1 LPELRICATSGEA
14 LPARLLVKFR
24 EAFPTARL
32 LNIYG
37 SSEVSADVSC
47 FDTSGQDAEAGR
59 VSIGRPIANTQIYI
73 LDSSFWPTGI
83 AAPGELY
90 VGGANLARG
99 YLSRPELT
107 AERFVPNPFSRVG
120 GERLFK
126 TGDLGRFSPDG
137 NIEYLG
143 RTDNQVKIRGYRIE
157 LGEIERALCAHPAV
171 RESVVVV
178 REDAEGQR
186 RLVGYV
192 VIREGRGIEVA
203 ELRAHLK
210 HRLPD
215 YMVPAALVVLD
226 EVPLKVSGKID
237 VEALPAPDP
246 AQQLQASY
254 VAPRTPVEQM
264 LAEVFAQVLEVNQVG
279 IFDNFFDLG
288 GHSLLATLLT
298 SRIREAFNV
307 ELPVIT
313 IFEAPTVLALSVAVA
328 QKLIERAYQED
339 GSGVDQFL
347 DEIAR
352 PA

>member
-1 LPELRICATSGEA
+1 
-14 LPARLLVKFR
+14 
-24 EAFPTARL
+24 
-32 LNIYG
+32 
-37 SSEVSADVSC
+37 
-47 FDTSGQDAEAGR
+47 
-59 VSIGRPIANTQIYI
+59 
-73 LDSSFWPTGI
+73 
-83 AAPGELY
+83 
-90 VGGANLARG
+90 
-99 YLSRPELT
+99 
-107 AERFVPNPFSRVG
+107 
-120 GERLFK
+120 
-126 TGDLGRFSPDG
+126 
-137 NIEYLG
+137 
-143 RTDNQVKIRGYRIE
+143 
-157 LGEIERALCAHPAV
+157 
-171 RESVVVV
+171 
-178 REDAEGQR
+178 
-186 RLVGYV
+186 
-192 VIREGRGIEVA
+192 
-203 ELRAHLK
+203 
-210 HRLPD
+210 
-215 YMVPAALVVLD
+215 MVPAALVVLD